1 MKFYPHSTALCW
13 VCLPCLWRLNCSG
26 FFSDIILDKPLHL
39 RNYTVFCLF
48 QEERIDGESRISN
61 FLFAPY
67 WRSEFVFKGSIFLHR
82 LTPFIV
88 CKLISNKGGKTDGCW
103 HSSTGISPRPMLM
116 GAAHNALWAFNARVS
131 LTLPVRCRPQ
141 AATLALRSGAVR
153 SPVTVVP
160 SCGLETRSWR
170 TGRMARHKQEC
181 IRLPYT
187 AALASQRAFFVKV
200 RGTARKG
207 KHATPHS
214 RISSGQNPGWR

>member
-1 MKFYPHSTALCW
+1 
-13 VCLPCLWRLNCSG
+13 
-26 FFSDIILDKPLHL
+26 
-39 RNYTVFCLF
+39 
-48 QEERIDGESRISN
+48 
-61 FLFAPY
+61 
-67 WRSEFVFKGSIFLHR
+67 
-82 LTPFIV
+82 
-88 CKLISNKGGKTDGCW
+88 
-103 HSSTGISPRPMLM
+103 MLM

-131 LTLPVRCRPQ
+131 LTLSVCHRPQ

-200 RGTARKG
+200 LPPVTKERNRERVSCFRFQTGLV
-207 KHATPHS
+207 
-214 RISSGQNPGWR
+214 SSC